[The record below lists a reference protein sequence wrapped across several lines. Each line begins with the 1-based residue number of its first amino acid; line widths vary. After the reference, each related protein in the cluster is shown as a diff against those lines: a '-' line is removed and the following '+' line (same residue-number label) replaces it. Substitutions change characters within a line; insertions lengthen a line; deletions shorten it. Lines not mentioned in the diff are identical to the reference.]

1 MNKQTEGETIQ
12 KNKFNL
18 IFSIMVGYSLIYMD
32 KNMIGTAVLP
42 IAKEFNLNPS
52 QTGLIMSC
60 FFLGYSIM
68 LIPGGILADKIG
80 SKKVLMLSL
89 ASISLFSF
97 AFGSVSSLFLFMVIR
112 FFSGIGHGGFPPSCS
127 KSISDNFPKER
138 RTFVQALILSTSG
151 IGGILAFT
159 LGANLI
165 SMNWR
170 YGYICLGIL
179 FAVSIILVALFVPE
193 HPQNMD
199 NTSKRIPLNFKQVAF
214 DRNLQFLFI
223 AMILLNFLLY
233 GIMSWLPSFLS
244 AKFSLDIT
252 TIGYLLAGNAIFQT
266 IATMFS
272 GLLLSKVFL
281 GKERIFILIS
291 TSLSAAFILLFVLS
305 NSLALSMMSLVIISM
320 LSVSAFTAI
329 FTWPHKIMDSSVIG
343 ASIGIINTGGT
354 IGGIL
359 APMILGYLIKIAG
372 GSFTL
377 AFVFMAIA
385 SILSGCVVLGI
396 SKEGA

>member
-1 MNKQTEGETIQ
+1 MNKQAEVKTIP
-12 KNKFNL
+12 KNNFGL
-18 IFSIMVGYSLIYMD
+18 IFSLMIGYSMIYMD

-68 LIPGGILADKIG
+68 LIPGGMLADKIG
-80 SKKVLMLSL
+80 AKKVLMLSL

-97 AFGSVSSLFLFMVIR
+97 TFGSVSSLLLFMVIR
-112 FFSGIGHGGFPPSCS
+112 FFAGIGHGGFPPSCS

-170 YGYICLGIL
+170 YGYICLGML
-179 FAVSIILVALFVPE
+179 FAVSVVLVAIFVTDQ
-193 HPQNMD
+193 PQNME
-199 NTSKRIPLNFKQVAF
+199 NPLKKTPLNFKQVAF
-214 DRNLQFLFI
+214 DRNVQFLFI

-244 AKFSLDIT
+244 AKFYLDIT
-252 TIGYLLAGNAIFQT
+252 TIGYLLAVNAIFQT
-266 IATMFS
+266 IATMFA
-272 GLLLSKVFL
+272 GLLLSKIFL
-281 GKERIFILIS
+281 GKERIFILSS
-291 TSLSAAFILLFVLS
+291 TLLAATFILLFVLS
-305 NSLALSMMSLVIISM
+305 NSLILSMISLVILSM

-329 FTWPHKIMDSSVIG
+329 FTWPHKIMDSSIIG
-343 ASIGIINTGGT
+343 ASIGMINTGGT

-359 APMILGYLIKIAG
+359 APVILGHLIKIAG

-377 AFVFMAIA
+377 AFGFMAIA
-385 SILSGCVVLGI
+385 SILSGLVVLGV
-396 SKEGA
+396 SKKEG